1 LNNVFIGNTPAGN
14 GRLTANHI
22 ANRGLLYKFAKTRE
36 PWRACRSLIIVVS
49 DNVVRKLKESE
60 EPAP

>member
-22 ANRGLLYKFAKTRE
+22 ANRGVLYKAGPFCNPE
-36 PWRACRSLIIVVS
+36 RSEGTL
-49 DNVVRKLKESE
+49 
-60 EPAP
+60 